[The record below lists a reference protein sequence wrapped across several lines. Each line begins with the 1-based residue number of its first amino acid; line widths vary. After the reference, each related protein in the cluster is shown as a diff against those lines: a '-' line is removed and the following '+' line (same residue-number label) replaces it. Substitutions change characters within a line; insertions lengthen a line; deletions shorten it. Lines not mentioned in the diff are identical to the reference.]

1 MNQGSQT
8 GSRRRRSR
16 GQELVEFA
24 LVLPLLIL
32 ILFGAI
38 DLGRVFH
45 AAITITNAARE
56 GARYIALHHDE
67 IAAGKNQAVLEA
79 QGAGITITV
88 GDVSVNCPQ
97 TVLGECDR
105 MQPVEVTV
113 SYTFE
118 LIFSTVLPSATID
131 LQRTAEMLVQ

>member
-1 MNQGSQT
+1 
-8 GSRRRRSR
+8 
-16 GQELVEFA
+16 VEFA

>member
-1 MNQGSQT
+1 M
-8 GSRRRRSR
+8 
-16 GQELVEFA
+16 
-24 LVLPLLIL
+24 LPLLIL